1 MSSIISTSDL
11 NPFTRKPLNS
21 AVASQV
27 VAAVNAYIER
37 VTHRCW
43 GETKTVT
50 ERYDYGSSLWLRHQ
64 DIRAVDLINFGYPGT
79 TPIEIESDAYYCNS
93 LGRLSFS
100 TFPHGRRYADLPE
113 WLEIE
118 YTYGVEEVPDDL
130 KLAALGIAAGFYNW
144 ATNDQK
150 EVSEAQV
157 GSYRLKYANG
167 SGVAT
172 GGSDSTALSNFAVIN
187 SYATKRA

>member
-11 NPFTRKPLNS
+11 NSFTQKSLNS

-50 ERYDYGSSLWLRHQ
+50 ERHDYAGWLWLRHQ
-64 DIRAVDLINFGYPGT
+64 DVQEVVSVSSGYPGS
-79 TPIEIESDAYYCNS
+79 TPAAIQSDAYYCNAA
-93 LGRLSFS
+93 GRLSFGS
-100 TFPHGRRYADLPE
+100 YYVDQPRSNPSR
-113 WLEIE
+113 WLEIS
-118 YTYGVEEVPDDL
+118 YSYGVEEVPEDL

-144 ATNDQK
+144 ATNGQK
-150 EVSEAQV
+150 EVSSAQV
-157 GSYRLKYANG
+157 GSYRLQYANA
-167 SGVAT
+167 SS
-172 GGSDSTALSNFAVIN
+172 GGSDSTASSNFSVIK

>member
-11 NPFTRKPLNS
+11 NSFTQKSLNS

-50 ERYDYGSSLWLRHQ
+50 QRYDYASRLWLRHQ
-64 DIRAVDLINFGYPGT
+64 DIQEVESINFGSPGT
-79 TPIEIESDAYYCNS
+79 TPTEIDSDAYYCNS
-93 LGRLSFS
+93 VGRLSFS
-100 TFPHGRRYADLPE
+100 TFPYGRRYAALPE

-144 ATNDQK
+144 ATNGQK

-157 GSYRLKYANG
+157 GSYRLRYANA
-167 SGVAT
+167 SS
-172 GGSDSTALSNFAVIN
+172 GGSDSTALSNFSVIA